1 MSGFGLSRNHL
12 SSSSSSSSSSSF
24 RLIPRVIITSP
35 KKEKGEREREAAFS
49 SSPSVVT
56 AMNELVVAAEVVR
69 AANPQISALLF
80 IMRLNARKHDRRAH
94 N

>member
-12 SSSSSSSSSSSF
+12 SSSSF

-35 KKEKGEREREAAFS
+35 KKEEREREAAFS

-56 AMNELVVAAEVVR
+56 AMNELVAAAEVVR

-80 IMRLNARKHDRRAH
+80 IMRLNARKHDRRH
-94 N
+94 TIDRE